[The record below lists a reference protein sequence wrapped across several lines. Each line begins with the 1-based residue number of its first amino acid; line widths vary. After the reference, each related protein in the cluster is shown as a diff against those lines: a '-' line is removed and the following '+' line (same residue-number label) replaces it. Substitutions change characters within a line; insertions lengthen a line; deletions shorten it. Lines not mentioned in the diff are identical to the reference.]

1 MTFPAAVPEIPV
13 ASVDEAAAYY
23 VKTLGFTFGW
33 GDEAGGIAGVFRGK
47 CRLFITNRSFRE
59 SYGNTGP
66 VLFWLNLEGKAQV
79 DALFAEWKAAQAR
92 MFPSPRTSRGS
103 CANLWPPIWMATS
116 FASSTISVGIN
127 SHPTCTRPVSIL
139 FNCPH
144 AANTSRPL
152 GFLTKHG
159 IARRTIA

>member
-66 VLFWLNLEGKAQV
+66 VLFWLNLEGKAEV

-92 MFPSPRTSRGS
+92 IVSEPEDKPWKLREFMAADLDG
-103 CANLWPPIWMATS
+103 NLIRVFYDFRWD
-116 FASSTISVGIN
+116 
-127 SHPTCTRPVSIL
+127 
-139 FNCPH
+139 
-144 AANTSRPL
+144 
-152 GFLTKHG
+152 K
-159 IARRTIA
+159 